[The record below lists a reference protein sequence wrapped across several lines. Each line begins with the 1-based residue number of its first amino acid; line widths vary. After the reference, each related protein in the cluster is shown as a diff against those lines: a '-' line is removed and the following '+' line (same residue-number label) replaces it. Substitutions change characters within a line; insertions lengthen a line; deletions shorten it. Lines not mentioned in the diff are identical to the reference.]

1 MEILVDMDGVI
12 ADFEGE
18 FLKRWKANHPEKPYI
33 PHEDRKGFY
42 VSQQYP
48 QEYREFVEEIYLSP
62 GFYQGLPPVEGSI
75 EGVNYLLAQGH
86 NVRLCT
92 APMLPKYENCVLEKY
107 HWVAEHL
114 GSEWTGR
121 IIMTKD
127 KTFVRGDYLIDDMPD
142 VKGSLIPVWEHI
154 IYSQP
159 YNKEIDHKK
168 RMTWDN
174 FKEVLN
180 V

>member
-1 MEILVDMDGVI
+1 MDILIDMDGVI

-18 FLKRWKANHPEKPYI
+18 FLKRWRANHPEKPYV
-33 PHEDRKGFY
+33 PHEERKGFWLRE
-42 VSQQYP
+42 QYP
-48 QEYREFVEEIYLSP
+48 LEYREFVEEIYLSP
-62 GFYQGLPPVEGSI
+62 GFYYGLPAVEGS
-75 EGVNYLLAQGH
+75 VDALNYLVSKGH

-92 APMLPKYENCVLEKY
+92 APMIPKYENCVLEKY
-107 HWVAEHL
+107 HWVADHL
-114 GSEWTGR
+114 GSEWIPR

-127 KTFVRGDYLIDDMPD
+127 KTFVRGDVLIDDMPE
-142 VKGSLIPVWEHI
+142 VHGALNPEWEHI
-154 IYSQP
+154 IFTQP

-168 RMTWDN
+168 RLTWEN